1 MAGGNSCSKTKC
13 YWTEVWE
20 NFTIKMAKH
29 WNRLPREDSL
39 YLEVLTFHVS
49 TLSYLP
55 AKLALLCIGS
65 WVKQTPELGE
75 ANSRLVS
82 VYGSVFSWHSARAE
96 VTYRPQVR
104 PSPSLRYS
112 RASVI
117 SWRLV
122 REYRSTHNG
131 TKQLC
136 FGNWVILP
144 LFNWSSH
151 LESYA
156 QVQQAYTDSNL
167 KGQYWVDLMKI
178 NPWLLF

>member
-1 MAGGNSCSKTKC
+1 MAGGNSCSKTKR

-29 WNRLPREDSL
+29 WNRLSREDSL
-39 YLEVLTFHVS
+39 RDINIPCEHPK
-49 TLSYLP
+49 LP
-55 AKLALLCIGS
+55 SSQAGPAVH
-65 WVKQTPELGE
+65 WQLGE
-75 ANSRLVS
+75 ANSRGAFWLVS

-112 RASVI
+112 RACII

-122 REYRSTHNG
+122 RKYRSTHNG
-131 TKQLC
+131 TEQLC

-156 QVQQAYTDSNL
+156 QIQQAYTDSNL

>member
-65 WVKQTPELGE
+65 WVKQTPEVPSDLCPSMVLSSAGILQGLRSLTDPRSDLALVLGTQ
-75 ANSRLVS
+75 
-82 VYGSVFSWHSARAE
+82 G
-96 VTYRPQVR
+96 
-104 PSPSLRYS
+104 
-112 RASVI
+112 
-117 SWRLV
+117 
-122 REYRSTHNG
+122 
-131 TKQLC
+131 
-136 FGNWVILP
+136 
-144 LFNWSSH
+144 H
-151 LESYA
+151 L
-156 QVQQAYTDSNL
+156 
-167 KGQYWVDLMKI
+167 
-178 NPWLLF
+178 